1 MVAIATATP
10 QQTNIRERVWLDV
23 ILPRSMALLAVVFS
37 TLLIVSSYKYFN
49 QTWDEPAH
57 IGTGLE
63 YWSQGK
69 YELDPLDPP
78 LPRIS
83 AALGLYLLGLRSQG
97 DPNPWVEGDRVLE
110 TAKNRDYALA
120 LARAGLLPYFL
131 LACFLV
137 WWRARAWLGEWPAAA
152 AIFFFA
158 ICPPLMGH
166 AGLATT
172 DVCFAAVFF
181 LAMDRWAAVI
191 SVPTFLNYFFAG
203 AATGLAIFAKLSA
216 IPYLGLCLVFLYAIW
231 YFRTKQLPHWRGL
244 LLAASGIIL
253 VLAIGYRF
261 AIGPIATS
269 DPKSQTSVAAL
280 VARSGHFRS
289 PVQFMVNHV
298 PLYPFWQG
306 FHFIVRFSHTKPE
319 VFLLGK
325 NYPHG
330 VFYFYIV
337 GLLAKTPLAFLIMA
351 LAGVVIAVLWYRRTH
366 DFYIPVIFA
375 GILGPFLFASASHV
389 NLGVRHVLVIFPF
402 AALLIALACKAAWEE
417 HGKLKPF
424 LRAGLLL
431 LISWEIV
438 TTVRTYPDYLAYFNE
453 IAAPNAAWID
463 VTDLD
468 WGQDLK
474 RLIVET
480 HRRQVNQLWIS
491 YSGWAKF
498 DMEKLPPWNELPSSQ
513 PVKGWVAIS
522 EVNFQAHH
530 QSYAW
535 LDAYKPVTEVGR
547 SIRLYWI
554 P

>member
-1 MVAIATATP
+1 MVSVATTTP
-10 QQTNIRERVWLDV
+10 QQMNAEESVWFRA
-23 ILPRSMALLAVVFS
+23 ILPRSIALLAVVFS
-37 TLLIVSSYKYFN
+37 ALLIVSSYKYFS

-83 AALGLYLLGLRSQG
+83 AALGPYLLGLHSVG
-97 DPNPWVEGDRVLE
+97 DPNPWREGDRALE
-110 TAKNRDYALA
+110 AAKDRDHALA
-120 LARAGLLPYFL
+120 LARLGLLPYFL

-137 WWRARAWLGEWPAAA
+137 WWRAGRWLGEWPAAVA
-152 AIFFFA
+152 VFFFA
-158 ICPPLMGH
+158 VCPPLMGH

-172 DVCFAAVFF
+172 DICFTAVFF
-181 LAMDRWAAVI
+181 LALDRWVAAI
-191 SVPTFLNYFFAG
+191 FTPTRWNFFFAG
-203 AATGLAIFAKLSA
+203 VASGLAVFAKLSA
-216 IPYLGLCLVFLYAIW
+216 IPYLGLCMIVLYALW
-231 YFRTKQLPHWRGL
+231 YLRTKQLPGWRDL
-244 LLAASGIIL
+244 LLVMAGIVI

-269 DPKSQTSVAAL
+269 DSKSQASVAAF
-280 VARSGHFRS
+280 VAHSGRFS
-289 PVQFMVNHV
+289 GLVQFLMNHV

-306 FHFIVRFSHTKPE
+306 FHFIIRFSHMKPE
-319 VFLLGK
+319 VFLLGRT
-325 NYPHG
+325 YPHG

-337 GLLAKTPLAFLIMA
+337 GLLAKTPLPFLLLA
-351 LAGVVIAVLWYRRTH
+351 VAGVVVAIRRYLKTR
-366 DFYIPVIFA
+366 DFYIAVIFA

-402 AALLIALACKAAWEE
+402 AALLIALVFKAAWEE
-417 HGKLKPF
+417 RGRLKPL
-424 LRAGLLL
+424 LRAGLIVLV
-431 LISWEIV
+431 SWEVVATI
-438 TTVRTYPDYLAYFNE
+438 RAYPDYLAYFNE
-453 IAAPNAAWID
+453 IATPNAAWID

-474 RLIVET
+474 RLIAET
-480 HRRQVNQLWIS
+480 HQRQVDQLWIS
-491 YSGWAKF
+491 YSGWAQF
-498 DMEKLPPWNELPSSQ
+498 DMQKLPPWKELPPSQ

-530 QSYAW
+530 QSYSW

-547 SIRLYWI
+547 SIRLYKV